1 MRLTP
6 KAFSRRTVRSLMP
19 LEKTPGL
26 ISMLA
31 GKPNSST
38 FPFTSIQLTAR
49 SPTDLMKEETLTIGP
64 KQLETALQYGP
75 TAGIPSL
82 LDWIWGLQEFAHG
95 RKRNEGWR
103 SSVGAGS
110 QDVIYK
116 VPDDVG
122 CRVTQLNASAGCQ
135 LDLESWGLDPGGVAS
150 IRVRTALISPKKNP
164 AEAYYSGVI
173 PMFKAHGCTL
183 VGASSTFYCLHSV

>member
-1 MRLTP
+1 
-6 KAFSRRTVRSLMP
+6 MP

-122 CRVTQLNASAGCQ
+122 RRVTQLNASAGCQ
-135 LDLESWGLDPGGVAS
+135 LDLEPWGLDPGGVAC
-150 IRVRTALISPKKNP
+150 ICVRTALISPKKNP
-164 AEAYYSGVI
+164 AEAHLSGVI

-183 VGASSTFYCLHSV
+183 VGAPSALHCSHIV

>member
-1 MRLTP
+1 
-6 KAFSRRTVRSLMP
+6 MP

-49 SPTDLMKEETLTIGP
+49 SPTDPTKEEILTIGP
-64 KQLETALQYGP
+64 KELESALQYGP

-82 LDWIWGLQEFAHG
+82 LEWIWGLQEFSHG

-103 SSVGAGS
+103 PSVGAGS

-116 VPDDVG
+116 VLRSLWWIHSQIHQA
-122 CRVTQLNASAGCQ
+122 CRL
-135 LDLESWGLDPGGVAS
+135 S
-150 IRVRTALISPKKNP
+150 IR
-164 AEAYYSGVI
+164 
-173 PMFKAHGCTL
+173 F
-183 VGASSTFYCLHSV
+183 